1 MTSIQNNYNLLPSS
15 FFNPETKELLV
26 DEATAQSV
34 QAGIQ
39 AKLNSLPPI
48 SRGDFQ
54 QMVANLTP
62 GDVDT
67 PAKLEATLT
76 MFEAALTK
84 LGNVDSDVV
93 AFVGDLAKLLARLM
107 IEQTADQR
115 QNALNDRLLARDKAK
130 GELMNQADQLGK
142 AADKMIEGAT
152 TALITG
158 LVGAGLQI
166 LGAAVNLAGAFK
178 ALGGMGDAQKAT
190 QQAINDANKQAMKAA
205 EQAFGKAQTMGQLFG
220 TLSQIGSGLGD
231 ATKAGGTSAD
241 ARLQAE
247 GKKLEAEGSR
257 DAAQA
262 QEYQQ
267 IADNKKQMEEALND
281 MMKQIINFLKE
292 MREAEVDAMRSLT
305 KV

>member
-115 QNALNDRLLARDKAK
+115 QNALKDRLLARDKAK
-130 GELMNQADQLGK
+130 GELMSQADQLGK

-178 ALGGMGDAQKAT
+178 ALSGMGDAQKAT
-190 QQAINDANKQAMKAA
+190 QQAIKDANEQAMKAA
-205 EQAFGKAQTMGQLFG
+205 EQAFGKAQTMGQLFA
-220 TLSQIGSGLGD
+220 TISQIGSGIGD

-262 QEYQQ
+262 QEHQQ
-267 IADNKKQMEEALND
+267 IADSKKQMEEALND